1 MPEQSTPAT
10 NLERLSRWLKVLS
23 EPKRLLIFNLLM
35 EGVQCNCELGDA
47 LGMMPNLI
55 SHHLGIL
62 REVELVAVERDFLDA
77 RWVYYSVNRSA
88 LSELNAAFE
97 VFFDPT
103 RIQPRHPACGPQ
115 GTLMQLEEIPTET

>member
-1 MPEQSTPAT
+1 
-10 NLERLSRWLKVLS
+10 
-23 EPKRLLIFNLLM
+23 
-35 EGVQCNCELGDA
+35 
-47 LGMMPNLI
+47 MMPNLI

-88 LSELNAAFE
+88 LSELNAAFD

-115 GTLMQLEEIPTET
+115 GTLMQLEEIPTKT